1 MATSLQGQPGAGGFL
16 SGLDSL
22 FKNKLFLQ
30 YLSAA
35 GADIAQGTGGKNVN
49 AATQQNIAAQNYSK
63 LLAQMLGG
71 DFSGGGKITMDSDG
85 ATFKVPA
92 PVPQQAGTPVGSAPN
107 QRGASPGTGTG
118 AAPVAENLRN
128 LSLYTSPFGTSQ
140 SGISASDLA
149 GLSPEMI
156 ASALQFKFGKEEF
169 EQRKLMDVAELMYR
183 GAQLESDIPYRQALT
198 NESLQRVIASNLDV
212 SENTPIFDLPG
223 TGLKLTRREA
233 VDLMTTVPPDDRTA
247 LMKEYEFAMS
257 QGFDKGFMEFKDPTT
272 TTDWRNYQLAGGK
285 EGTGKSFDQWLTSQ
299 NISKATRITLGE
311 KLEEVKARSELAGEL
326 AGQEYFA
333 QVDWPSK
340 IQKEVDSDP
349 ILTDEIFMS
358 RDNPQ
363 RQSEIKSAA
372 VIGKIKEK
380 IAAGRGVILGYKVD
394 AGSNT
399 ITYTVRWPSGKV
411 EPIAYIV
418 K

>member
-92 PVPQQAGTPVGSAPN
+92 PIPQQAGTPVGSAPN

-169 EQRKLMDVAELMYR
+169 EQRKLMDVAQVMHQQAMEDYYRRQGDIAEAGLGIEEAQVDVARANAARQWYDSLNKDERTAMEKEYDRAVSEGYQGYLEDWKVLSGEPETIKLWKAAVADGSFKGGLWQFIKQRAQAGATNINLAPAERALQTGGVEARVQLMDPAARQAAIDKAISNISDVQSLRTLYR
-183 GAQLESDIPYRQALT
+183 GAPEEQ
-198 NESLQRVIASNLDV
+198 SLLR
-212 SENTPIFDLPG
+212 NT
-223 TGLKLTRREA
+223 T
-233 VDLMTTVPPDDRTA
+233 
-247 LMKEYEFAMS
+247 
-257 QGFDKGFMEFKDPTT
+257 
-272 TTDWRNYQLAGGK
+272 
-285 EGTGKSFDQWLTSQ
+285 
-299 NISKATRITLGE
+299 
-311 KLEEVKARSELAGEL
+311 
-326 AGQEYFA
+326 
-333 QVDWPSK
+333 
-340 IQKEVDSDP
+340 
-349 ILTDEIFMS
+349 
-358 RDNPQ
+358 
-363 RQSEIKSAA
+363 
-372 VIGKIKEK
+372 
-380 IAAGRGVILGYKVD
+380 AAGVIED
-394 AGSNT
+394 MIIAGNGQV
-399 ITYTVRWPSGKV
+399 IDRIPNQNGNMVW
-411 EPIAYIV
+411 IV
-418 K
+418 KWPPTPDSPQGTTGQIVQRRY